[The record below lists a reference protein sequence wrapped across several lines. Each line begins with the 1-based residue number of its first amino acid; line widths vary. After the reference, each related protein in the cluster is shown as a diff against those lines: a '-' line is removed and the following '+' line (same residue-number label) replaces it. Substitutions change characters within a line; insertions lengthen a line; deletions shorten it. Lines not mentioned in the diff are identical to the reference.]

1 MDLKDIATSN
11 LDVQGHLDVAKLTE
25 PSYCAKI
32 VMDADIPNPSFESET
47 HFEIRYGCGD
57 EEKHG
62 DKYRLRKESLI
73 HILLTMATTK
83 MDDDPPLFPHLAET
97 DDRQHLFVFSI
108 PTNSNIIGGAATN
121 EYGFLCISF
130 AYWIELLVLILFTL
144 AIAAIVGFF

>member
-1 MDLKDIATSN
+1 MAKAFAARN
-11 LDVQGHLDVAKLTE
+11 QDVQGHLDVAKLTE
-25 PSYCAKI
+25 SNYCAKI
-32 VMDADIPNPSFESET
+32 VMETDIPNPSFESET

-83 MDDDPPLFPHLAET
+83 MHDDPPLFPHLAET

-121 EYGFLCISF
+121 EYGFLWISF
-130 AYWIELLVLILFTL
+130 AYWIVVWTL
-144 AIAAIVGFF
+144 AFEMNSD